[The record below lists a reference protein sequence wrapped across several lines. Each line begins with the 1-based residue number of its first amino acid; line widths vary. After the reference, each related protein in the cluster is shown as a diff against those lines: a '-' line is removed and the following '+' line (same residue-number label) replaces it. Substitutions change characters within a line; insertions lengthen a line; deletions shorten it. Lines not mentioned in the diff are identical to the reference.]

1 MSDGVSSSSVAP
13 DRAAEHGRDREL
25 AHAHRLALRARA
37 ATRAM
42 EPTPLKTSATVLV
55 TLAATG
61 PSPTASSAG

>member
-1 MSDGVSSSSVAP
+1 MSAGVSSSSVAP
-13 DRAAEHGRDREL
+13 TAPPSTVAIASSRTRTAWPSSSGRDPRI
-25 AHAHRLALRARA
+25 
-37 ATRAM
+37 